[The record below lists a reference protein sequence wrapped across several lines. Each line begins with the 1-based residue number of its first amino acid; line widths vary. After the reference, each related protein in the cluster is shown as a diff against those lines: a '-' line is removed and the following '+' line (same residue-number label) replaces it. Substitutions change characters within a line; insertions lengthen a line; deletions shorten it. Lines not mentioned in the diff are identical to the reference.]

1 MIREKFQRS
10 GFDYRDLRDLCLF
23 LYTLLGIGMNFFVTL
38 INVDIYHEGDKFPAL
53 VVMSDGGMI
62 FRDVNNIYGFLQTL
76 VQLPFIEL
84 FGAQLIV
91 SRLVGF
97 AIKLLSV
104 ILFIFVLTLL
114 TSKRLAIFAG
124 ATWLVITPSWTNLVS
139 EKFTNGFAWP
149 THYGVLFLLLSI
161 ILYPRKNGLGSFR
174 KGLFFLSSFSLALAW
189 SARLE
194 FIASWIACL
203 FILLVQF
210 KRKKISRVE
219 LSSWISGGLSFF
231 LIALYWLHHNGA
243 LWGWFEQTILAWFSD
258 PPAQPKMTAIW
269 FGMNL
274 FSFMGIAAL
283 GLMCVFVFLSMG
295 HRKVLGAVISISLIL
310 LFIYLGQLLQDYKVS
325 SYHPG
330 AWFFEMSNRGLLSF
344 VNIFF
349 ALGLYSS
356 CVVIYNFLLRKNSR
370 HSSELI
376 LLVSALNISL
386 LSMLHIVNADYLHMF
401 VFTYVLSSVWYLG
414 ALEFSNLMLQE
425 KVYRSIISSVSVF
438 AILAIF
444 SFTTTATKPT
454 FPYRTSVLS
463 GLSDQDVF
471 SRNSIDRTM
480 TTVAK
485 YSSEGI
491 WSFCISGLPTVASG
505 AYASKDKWL
514 WNLQPEPWMLKRW
527 AQVGVGDYMYVCALS
542 VGEQKI
548 LETNLQERNIIL
560 VHEGDGFAIY
570 RARQELL

>member
-1 MIREKFQRS
+1 MIREKVQRS
-10 GFDYRDLRDLCLF
+10 RFDYRNFRDLCLF
-23 LYTLLGIGMNFFVTL
+23 LYTVLGIGMNFFVTL

-84 FGAQLIV
+84 FGAQLVV

-97 AIKLLSV
+97 VIKLLIV
-104 ILFIFVLTLL
+104 VLFVFVLTLL
-114 TSKRLAIFAG
+114 TSKRLAIFSG

-139 EKFTNGFAWP
+139 EKFTNGFAWT

-161 ILYPRKNGLGSFR
+161 ILYPRKNVLRSIR
-174 KGLFFLSSFSLALAW
+174 TGLFFLSSFSLALAW

-210 KRKKISRVE
+210 KRKTISRAE
-219 LSSWISGGLSFF
+219 LSSWMSGGLSFF
-231 LIALYWLHHNGA
+231 LIAFYWLYHNGA

-283 GLMCVFVFLSMG
+283 GLMCVCVFFYMD
-295 HRKVLGAVISISLIL
+295 HRKVFGAAISIILIF
-310 LFIYLGQLLQDYKVS
+310 LFIYLGQLLQDYKLS

-330 AWFFEMSNRGLLSF
+330 AWFFEMSNRGILSF

-349 ALGLYSS
+349 ALGLFAS
-356 CVVIYNFLLRKNSR
+356 CIVIYNFLLRKRSHQN
-370 HSSELI
+370 SELI
-376 LLVSALNISL
+376 ILISALNISL

-401 VFTYVLSSVWYLG
+401 IFTYVLSSVWYLG
-414 ALEFSNLMLQE
+414 VIKFPNLMTRQ
-425 KVYRSIISSVSVF
+425 KVHHSMIASLSVF

-444 SFTTTATKPT
+444 SFSATAIKPT
-454 FPYRTSVLS
+454 YQYRTPILS
-463 GLSDQDVF
+463 GLSDQDEL

-480 TTVAK
+480 KTVAK

-491 WSFCISGLPTVASG
+491 WSFCISGLPIVASG
-505 AYASKDKWL
+505 TYASKDKWL
-514 WNLQPEPWMLKRW
+514 WNLQPQPWMLKRW
-527 AQVGVGDYMYVCALS
+527 AQVGVGDYMYVCSLS

-548 LETNLQERNIIL
+548 LETNLRERNIIL
-560 VHEGDGFAIY
+560 VYEGDGFAIY
-570 RARQELL
+570 QARRELE